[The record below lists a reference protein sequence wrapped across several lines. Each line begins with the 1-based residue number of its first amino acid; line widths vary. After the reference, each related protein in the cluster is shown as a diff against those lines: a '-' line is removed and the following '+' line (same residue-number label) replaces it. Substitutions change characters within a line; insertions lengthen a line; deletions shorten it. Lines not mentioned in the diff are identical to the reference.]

1 MRLLTGII
9 TMLIFSLSASAQNY
23 GEISG
28 QLKDLEEQFGIPQ
41 ARMQLSQQGVT
52 VMELVTD
59 DNGGFVFKPLNPGS
73 YDISIL
79 AFGYDTAVYKSIEV
93 SSGAFN
99 FQVFEITAGVELME
113 TIIRPPLVDKH
124 DITTEHK
131 IDATDLKHRAFDG
144 IAQAASQA
152 PTVHLSERSGGL
164 SIGGSREDA
173 TLYVVDGVRVI
184 GSLYV
189 PINAIQELNIITG
202 GIPAAYG
209 DVTGGIVEITTKGYA
224 GVY

>member
-9 TMLIFSLSASAQNY
+9 TMLVFSLSATAQNY

-28 QLKDLEEQFGIPQ
+28 QVKDFDEQFGIPQ
-41 ARMQLSQQGVT
+41 ARMQLSQEGVT

-59 DNGGFVFKPLNPGS
+59 NNGGFVFKPLNPGK
-73 YDISIL
+73 YDISVL
-79 AFGYDTAVYKSIEV
+79 AYGYDTAVYKSIEV
-93 SSGAFN
+93 SAGAFN
-99 FQVFEITAGVELME
+99 FQVFEIIAGVELVE

-124 DITTEHK
+124 EITCGYPLL
-131 IDATDLKHRAFDG
+131 AGDLKHRAFDG
-144 IAQAASQA
+144 IQQAAAQAPA
-152 PTVHLSERSGGL
+152 VHQNERSGGL

-189 PINAIQELNIITG
+189 PINAIYELNVITG